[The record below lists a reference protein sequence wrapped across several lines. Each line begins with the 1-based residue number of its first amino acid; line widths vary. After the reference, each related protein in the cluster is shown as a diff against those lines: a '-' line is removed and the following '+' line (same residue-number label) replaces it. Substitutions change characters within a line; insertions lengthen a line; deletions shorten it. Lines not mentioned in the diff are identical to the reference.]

1 MVASQSP
8 SAPLVIV
15 FGATGAQGSSV
26 VNHLIASKKEYR
38 IKGVTRD
45 PTKPSGQ
52 ALQSQGVEPIK
63 ADLSNLD
70 EVSAAIKG
78 ANVVFVSLP
87 KPWFMLASR

>member
-8 SAPLVIV
+8 SAPLVVV

-45 PTKPSGQ
+45 PTKTSGQ
-52 ALQSQGVEPIK
+52 ALQAQGVEPIK
-63 ADLSNLD
+63 ADLNNLD
-70 EVSAAIKG
+70 EISTAIKG
-78 ANVVFVSLP
+78 ADVVFVSFPL
-87 KPWFMLASR
+87 R